1 MSRTFLLA
9 YLWAVD
15 VWSLWVANRRN
26 DERRRLT
33 PLSPV
38 GVTLVEDMRGIERA
52 TDLDCGAIA
61 HSILFRYSKLN
72 GQKSKLL
79 HYLFKLWDHELT
91 MTVESSSVSV
101 IS

>member
-52 TDLDCGAIA
+52 TDLDCGEQL
-61 HSILFRYSKLN
+61 HSIFIIYYN
-72 GQKSKLL
+72 
-79 HYLFKLWDHELT
+79 
-91 MTVESSSVSV
+91 
-101 IS
+101 

>member
-1 MSRTFLLA
+1 MNIDRNPWYSCETLRTCLSRTFLLA

-52 TDLDCGAIA
+52 TDLDCGEQL
-61 HSILFRYSKLN
+61 HSIFIIYYN
-72 GQKSKLL
+72 
-79 HYLFKLWDHELT
+79 
-91 MTVESSSVSV
+91 
-101 IS
+101 

>member
-61 HSILFRYSKLN
+61 HLKID

-79 HYLFKLWDHELT
+79 HCICLKLWDHELT
-91 MTVESSSVSV
+91 MTVESSSVVV

>member
-1 MSRTFLLA
+1 LLA

-52 TDLDCGAIA
+52 TDLDCGEQL
-61 HSILFRYSKLN
+61 HSIFYSKLN
-72 GQKSKLL
+72 GQVKNRNSCIASVLKL
-79 HYLFKLWDHELT
+79 
-91 MTVESSSVSV
+91 
-101 IS
+101 